1 MKNTEHLQTISL
13 IEFAKAL
20 NLVPTQDAEGN
31 KWFESEEK
39 GMQRISVQTVIN
51 LHNGYWYPAAERKGY
66 GYCKG
71 YENFV
76 GSNYL
81 ITRALAAKI
90 VNKVKAQYSKKKKRM
105 VFQSQIISF
114 VDPDYYDI
122 FM

>member
-13 IEFAKAL
+13 LEFAKAL

-39 GMQRISVQTVIN
+39 GMQRISIQTVIN
-51 LHNGYWYPAAERKGY
+51 LHNGYWYPAVERKGY
-66 GYCKG
+66 SYCKG
-71 YENFV
+71 YESFV

>member
-13 IEFAKAL
+13 LEFAKAL

-51 LHNGYWYPAAERKGY
+51 LHNGYWYPAVERKGY

-90 VNKVKAQYSKKKKRM
+90 VNKVKAQYSKKKKRI